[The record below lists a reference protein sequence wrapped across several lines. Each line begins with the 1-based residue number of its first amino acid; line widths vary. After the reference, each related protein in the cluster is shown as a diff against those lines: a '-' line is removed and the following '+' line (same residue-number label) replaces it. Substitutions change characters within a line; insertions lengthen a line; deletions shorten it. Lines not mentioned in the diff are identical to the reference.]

1 LSLKRHEEAL
11 VQYRKAVE
19 LNPEDADSFYA
30 IGTILSKQEK
40 FDEALPNL
48 EKAVVLDPTDA
59 YNRWYLSWVL
69 NTLGRERESER
80 QWAVAVKLNPK
91 IADKSRAEPKTD

>member
-1 LSLKRHEEAL
+1 M
-11 VQYRKAVE
+11 
-19 LNPEDADSFYA
+19 NPEDADSFYV

-48 EKAVVLDPTDA
+48 EKAVALDPTDA

-69 NTLGRERESER
+69 NKLGRERESER
-80 QWAVAVKLNPK
+80 QRALAVKLNPSK
-91 IADKSRAEPKTD
+91 HHARDAHSLRKPEL